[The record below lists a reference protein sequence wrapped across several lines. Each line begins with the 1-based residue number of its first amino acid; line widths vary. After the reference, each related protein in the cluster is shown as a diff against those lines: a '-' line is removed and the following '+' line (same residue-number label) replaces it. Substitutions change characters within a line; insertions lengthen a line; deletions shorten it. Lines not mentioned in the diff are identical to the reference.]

1 MVTTLSSFRA
11 SGSGPTGEHAAPPAA
26 VAYRERPPP
35 AALAPWV
42 RCTWELTV
50 GQGADRDGL
59 VLPDGCQDIVLLA
72 GGLLVAG
79 PDTGP
84 APVNRV
90 AGETVVGVRFHPG
103 AAPPLLG
110 PAASELLDT
119 RVPLDGVWG
128 RRGRELE
135 ERAAEA
141 ASPAAGLAV
150 VEAALVAA
158 AGGARRPDPLV
169 AAAVARLERGPA
181 APGRVAGIGPAIGLG
196 ERQLRRRFLAAV
208 GYGPKTLARIL
219 RFQRLLALLD
229 GDPATR
235 PSLALAAAEAGYAD
249 QAHMSAE
256 CVRLAARTPGALL
269 LRPR

>member
-1 MVTTLSSFRA
+1 
-11 SGSGPTGEHAAPPAA
+11 
-26 VAYRERPPP
+26 
-35 AALAPWV
+35 V

-50 GQGADRDGL
+50 GHGADRDGL

-84 APVNRV
+84 APVTRV
-90 AGETVVGVRFHPG
+90 AGETVAGVRFHPG

-135 ERAAEA
+135 ERAAGA

-158 AGGARRPDPLV
+158 A
-169 AAAVARLERGPA
+169 
-181 APGRVAGIGPAIGLG
+181 
-196 ERQLRRRFLAAV
+196 
-208 GYGPKTLARIL
+208 
-219 RFQRLLALLD
+219 

-256 CVRLAARTPGALL
+256 CVRLAGLTPSTLL
-269 LRPR
+269 HRQR

>member
-1 MVTTLSSFRA
+1 
-11 SGSGPTGEHAAPPAA
+11 
-26 VAYRERPPP
+26 
-35 AALAPWV
+35 V

-50 GQGADRDGL
+50 GPGAERHGL

-72 GGLLVAG
+72 GRLLVAG

-84 APVNRV
+84 APVARV
-90 AGETVVGVRFHPG
+90 GGETVVGVRFRPG

-119 RVPLDGVWG
+119 RILLDAVWG

-135 ERAAEA
+135 ERAANA
-141 ASPAAGLAV
+141 ATPADGLATV
-150 VEAALVAA
+150 TDALAAA
-158 AGGARRPDPLV
+158 AGDARRPDPLV
-169 AAAVARLERGPA
+169 AAAVARLER
-181 APGRVAGIGPAIGLG
+181 APGGPGPVAGIGPALGLG

-208 GYGPKTLARIL
+208 GYGPKTLARVL

-229 GDPATR
+229 GDPAVR

-256 CVRLAARTPGALL
+256 CVRLAGLTPGALL
-269 LRPR
+269 QRPR